1 MGLQSK
7 DQITKHMSKMIIRVH
22 PCEDKPEMYN
32 SITEA
37 AEAAGV
43 SYQKMYN
50 AMRKQG
56 EYIAY
61 PYKYIQK

>member
-1 MGLQSK
+1 VSK
-7 DQITKHMSKMIIRVH
+7 QIVRIH
-22 PCEDKPEMYN
+22 PCNDTVEVYK
-32 SITEA
+32 SLKEA